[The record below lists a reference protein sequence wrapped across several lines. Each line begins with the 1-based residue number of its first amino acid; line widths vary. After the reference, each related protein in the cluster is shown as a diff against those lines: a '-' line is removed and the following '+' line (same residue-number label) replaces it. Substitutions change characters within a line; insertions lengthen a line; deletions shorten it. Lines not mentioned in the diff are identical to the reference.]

1 MSVSNRIIRNTGY
14 LYLRTLVSLMLSVFT
29 TRFILQGLGESDFG
43 LYNVIGGSIAML
55 GFLSASLSASTQR
68 FINYA
73 QGKNDENHIRNIFAN
88 SVIIHHILA
97 ASSVILFS
105 LGGFILFNG
114 ILNIPAHQTAD
125 AIAVYGCMLVST
137 VFSITIVPYDAEIT
151 AHEDLKI
158 LSLIGI
164 LDVIL
169 KLVIAICVLYW
180 PGERL
185 IFYAILM
192 AAESFVI
199 RSLTKLYCIHNY
211 TECRQ
216 INLKQLFDRNVLKE
230 LSSFAGWN
238 MLNTATS
245 MVALFGI
252 NVVINHYFG
261 TVCNASMGIATQL
274 AGVIMGVS
282 MNLNKAITPVI
293 MKSEGQANRDA
304 TLHYSIMGC
313 KFSYLVFLLIC
324 TPILLNLPFILS
336 KWLTEVPAYTVSFC
350 LIMIC
355 GNLLDQTT
363 IILYQSIMAQGDIKL
378 YSTFR
383 SISNIAPIIITII
396 MFQVGDFPPYWA
408 LLNWLIWKAI
418 IGGII
423 NITMSKMKIGLRLQT
438 YFHFLAKMLI
448 VSGICITLS
457 YCATLAI
464 NPSDNT
470 FYHILAIFISYLI
483 CGCSIYLFGLTRN
496 ERGHFNNILST
507 LYHRVVTHKNIGF
520 V

>member
-1 MSVSNRIIRNTGY
+1 
-14 LYLRTLVSLMLSVFT
+14 
-29 TRFILQGLGESDFG
+29 
-43 LYNVIGGSIAML
+43 ML

-73 QGKNDENHIRNIFAN
+73 QGKNDGNHIRKIFAN

-97 ASSVILFS
+97 GASVVLFA
-105 LGGFILFNG
+105 LGGLILFNG
-114 ILNIPAHQTAD
+114 ILNIPAHQTMD
-125 AIAVYGCMLVST
+125 ALAVYGCMLIST

-169 KLVIAICVLYW
+169 KLAIAICVLFW

-199 RSLTKLYCIHNY
+199 RSLTKFYCIRNY

-216 INLKQLFDRNVLKE
+216 ISLKRQFDRNVLKE

-245 MVALFGI
+245 MVALFGM

-293 MKSEGQANRDA
+293 MKSEGQSNRDA
-304 TLHYSIMGC
+304 TLHYSIIGC

-324 TPILLNLPFILS
+324 APILLNLPFILS
-336 KWLTEVPAYTVSFC
+336 KWLTEVPAYATTFC
-350 LIMIC
+350 FIMIC
-355 GNLLDQTT
+355 GNLLDQATV
-363 IILYQSIMAQGDIKL
+363 ILYQSIMAQGDIKS
-378 YSTFR
+378 YSTLR
-383 SISNIAPIIITII
+383 SVSNIAPIIITIC
-396 MFQVGDFPPYWA
+396 MFQFGDFPPYWA
-408 LLNWLIWKAI
+408 LLNWLVWKAI
-418 IGGII
+418 IGGGI
-423 NITMSKMKIGLRLQT
+423 NIAMSKLKIGLQLQS
-438 YFHFLAKMLI
+438 YFHFLAKMLL
-448 VSGICITLS
+448 VSAICVTFC

-464 NPSDNT
+464 NPADRT
-470 FYHILAIFISYLI
+470 FINILAIFISYILCI
-483 CGCSIYLFGLTRN
+483 CSIYIFGLTGN
-496 ERGHFNNILST
+496 ERAYLNNMLLT
-507 LYHRVVTHKNIGF
+507 LYHRVVTNKNTG
-520 V
+520 VV